1 MSDIE
6 TTGFWAT
13 LLIVSDWAI
22 RLVMLPIV
30 PTRRSPEAAK
40 GWLLFIFFLP
50 WVGLLLYLLIG
61 RPRLPR
67 WRLERRGQYID
78 LIEPV
83 RQRMSGLPQI
93 AAPEVDSQYQP
104 SVRLATDLGMLHNLG
119 GNSVEL
125 LTDYRGTIDRIA
137 ADIDAALHHVHLC
150 FYIFGDDA
158 RSAIVIDALGRAVA
172 RGVICRVLVDA
183 FGSRPSR
190 RTLLPK
196 LQALGV
202 AARVALPVRMGR
214 KTARFDLRNHRK
226 IVVIDG
232 AVGYTGSQNM
242 VSADFKPG
250 LTYSELMVRIKGPS
264 ALQLQAVFGSDWFV
278 ESGEFIG
285 EPAFPLPVIAGRTPA
300 QVLPNGPSSSTQRA
314 LRMVVNLIY
323 SATRRVVV
331 TTPYFI
337 PSQSL
342 QDALETAVHRG
353 AEVHLIVDDHIDQ
366 FFVGNAQRSYYESL
380 LLAGVR
386 IHAYTEA
393 FLHTKAVSIDGQM
406 AWIGSC
412 NLDMRSFELNEEVV
426 ALFFDPDI
434 AAQLVAIE
442 EGYMRGSHQIT
453 LDQWRKRPFVQ
464 ELTQNL
470 TRLVSPLL

>member
-1 MSDIE
+1 MDE

-13 LLIVSDWAI
+13 LLVVSDWAI

-40 GWLLFIFFLP
+40 GWLLFIFFVP
-50 WVGLLLYLLIG
+50 WVGLLLYVLIG

-67 WRLERRGQYID
+67 WRRERRGQYID

-83 RQRMSGLPQI
+83 RRKMEALPLL
-93 AAPEVDSQYQP
+93 AAPEVDPQYRP
-104 SVRLATDLGMLHNLG
+104 SVQLATDLTMLHNLG
-119 GNSVEL
+119 GNTVEL
-125 LTDYRGTIDRIA
+125 LTNYDATIDRIA
-137 ADIDAALHHVHLC
+137 ADIESARQHVHLC
-150 FYIFGDDA
+150 FYIFQDDA
-158 RSAIVIDALGRAVA
+158 RTAVVIDALGRAVA
-172 RGVICRVLVDA
+172 RGVACRVLIDA
-183 FGSRPSR
+183 FGSRPSL
-190 RTLLPK
+190 RTLVPK

-202 AARVALPVRMGR
+202 TARVALPVRVGR

-226 IVVIDG
+226 VVVVDG
-232 AVGYTGSQNM
+232 RIGYTGSQNM
-242 VSADFKPG
+242 VRADFKRG
-250 LTYSELMVRIKGPS
+250 LTYSELMVRIEGPS

-285 EPAFPLPVIAGRTPA
+285 EHAFPLPVVAGKTPA

-314 LRMVVNLIY
+314 HRMAVNLIY
-323 SATRRVVV
+323 SATRRVVI

-386 IHAYTEA
+386 IHAYSAA
-393 FLHTKAVSIDGQM
+393 FLHTKSVSIDGEV

-426 ALFFDPDI
+426 ALFFDRDI
-434 AAQLVAIE
+434 AAQLAAIE
-442 EGYMRGSHQIT
+442 AHYMAGSMPIT
-453 LDQWRKRPFVQ
+453 LDQWRRRPFVQ